1 MFITT
6 FVYQIVKLSMAGLED
21 FSNYHDFSVD
31 SAMNLAAWE
40 MVKPFSAVDSDF
52 PNTRK
57 LVDDGRCVMC
67 KS

>member
-40 MVKPFSAVDSDF
+40 MVKPFS
-52 PNTRK
+52 
-57 LVDDGRCVMC
+57 G
-67 KS
+67 